1 MNHSKDEFRDLI
13 QRVKAADSGRD
24 VPRELINEAASAN
37 ISLSGDSAA
46 EVQQLMQMFKNAGME
61 NADTVAN
68 TIGSMPPMDDS
79 PCDDD
84 CDGGAPGDIGQK
96 IELPMKKSLPALA
109 DDMEASFAEDGYD
122 NAPDENYQ
130 DSEFMNNTLAGGINK
145 PKKSFA
151 PSARGDSPMAVEDDQ
166 YESIKTDLYSTLRS
180 LMSEESKKGKKPDFL
195 DVDKDGNKKEP
206 FKKALKDKKS
216 TTESKKG
223 KKPDFLDVDKDGNK
237 KETFKKALKD
247 KKSTTECK
255 TNEKYKPHMMYDQKT
270 GKSKMAKVEQDH
282 KDLAKKGWSHK
293 KPTVKEVSK
302 YKTSKKKV
310 AEADTDT
317 SKAEQQAKRLAKVY
331 APDRFKGKSYRDNK
345 TAQSKK
351 KTNEGKID
359 YSAILP
365 KTEVIT
371 ESADISLEHIVA
383 LATKDVS
390 TKSKGKQSSLA
401 LDLKKLAGL

>member
-1 MNHSKDEFRDLI
+1 
-13 QRVKAADSGRD
+13 
-24 VPRELINEAASAN
+24 
-37 ISLSGDSAA
+37 
-46 EVQQLMQMFKNAGME
+46 
-61 NADTVAN
+61 
-68 TIGSMPPMDDS
+68 
-79 PCDDD
+79 
-84 CDGGAPGDIGQK
+84 
-96 IELPMKKSLPALA
+96 
-109 DDMEASFAEDGYD
+109 
-122 NAPDENYQ
+122 
-130 DSEFMNNTLAGGINK
+130 
-145 PKKSFA
+145 
-151 PSARGDSPMAVEDDQ
+151 
-166 YESIKTDLYSTLRS
+166 
-180 LMSEESKKGKKPDFL
+180 
-195 DVDKDGNKKEP
+195 
-206 FKKALKDKKS
+206 
-216 TTESKKG
+216 
-223 KKPDFLDVDKDGNK
+223 
-237 KETFKKALKD
+237 
-247 KKSTTECK
+247 
-255 TNEKYKPHMMYDQKT
+255 MMYDPKT

>member
-195 DVDKDGNKKEP
+195 DVDKDGNKKE
-206 FKKALKDKKS
+206 
-216 TTESKKG
+216 
-223 KKPDFLDVDKDGNK
+223 
-237 KETFKKALKD
+237 TFKKALKD